1 MIPAAGASSRM
12 GAWKP
17 LLAWGESTIIETV
30 ISSVL
35 GAGLSAIVV
44 AGHRGAELHALL
56 DGHDRVRVVDNPAW
70 EAGMAGSVARGAECL
85 CPAAAFL
92 VLPADMP
99 LVGSI
104 IIRKLLETHAGEY
117 TDTVFFAAFRG
128 RPGHPVV
135 VPVGLVPAISAL
147 SPKARIRDL
156 LMAGPHRLVETGDPA
171 VLADLDSA
179 ADYATFLPVHTVRT
193 M

>member
-1 MIPAAGASSRM
+1 M

-44 AGHRGAELHALL
+44 AGHRGGELHALL
-56 DGHDRVRVVDNPAW
+56 DGRARIRVVDNPAW

-85 CPAAAFL
+85 SPATAFL

-104 IIRKLLETHAGEY
+104 IIRKLLEAHAGEY
-117 TDTVFFAAFRG
+117 TNTVLFAAFG
-128 RPGHPVV
+128 GQPGHPVL
-135 VPVGLVPAISAL
+135 VPAALVPAIRAL
-147 SPKARIRDL
+147 PPMARIRDL
-156 LMAGPHRLVETGDPA
+156 LISGPHRLVETGDSS
-171 VLADLDSA
+171 VLADLDA
-179 ADYATFLPVHTVRT
+179 PEDYEKSLSLRQPPESERSVRVL
-193 M
+193 

>member
-1 MIPAAGASSRM
+1 M

-17 LLAWGESTIIETV
+17 LLPWGESTLIETV

-56 DGHDRVRVVDNPAW
+56 DGRERVRVVDNPAW
-70 EAGMAGSVARGAECL
+70 EAGMAGSVARGAEGL
-85 CPAAAFL
+85 STATAFL

-104 IIRKLLETHAGEY
+104 IIRKLLETQPAEGIA
-117 TDTVFFAAFRG
+117 TVLFAAYQG
-128 RPGHPVV
+128 QAGHPVL
-135 VPVGLVPAISAL
+135 VPAALVPAIRAL